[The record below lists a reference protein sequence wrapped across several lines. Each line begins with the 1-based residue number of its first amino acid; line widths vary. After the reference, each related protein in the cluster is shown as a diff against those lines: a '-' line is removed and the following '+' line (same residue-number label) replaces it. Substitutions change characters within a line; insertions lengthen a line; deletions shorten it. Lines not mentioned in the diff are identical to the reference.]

1 LISWVSLRV
10 PNGQMTSYDGKT
22 KNKSNLNRFIYMF
35 FQRRRRRR
43 SRTMNEGEAAAEK
56 QPKKAAA
63 ILRANI

>member
-35 FQRRRRRR
+35 FQRR